1 MATAIEK
8 CKAAEEVVQN
18 LDGMKFDSPP
28 KKGVIARWDRI
39 PNFYRKHTIVQVLY
53 YNGCLNTGITRA
65 ILAHRLPWL
74 H

>member
-28 KKGVIARWDRI
+28 KKGVIARLDRI
-39 PNFYRKHTIVQVLY
+39 PNFFRKHMKTLKKPQTDKVLPLK
-53 YNGCLNTGITRA
+53 C
-65 ILAHRLPWL
+65 P
-74 H
+74 